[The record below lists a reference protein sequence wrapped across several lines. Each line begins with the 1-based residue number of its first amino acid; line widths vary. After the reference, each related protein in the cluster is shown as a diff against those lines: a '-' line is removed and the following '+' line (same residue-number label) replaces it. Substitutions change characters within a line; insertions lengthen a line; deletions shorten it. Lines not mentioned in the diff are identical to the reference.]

1 MGEEDAHPLPPAL
14 ENDVQQKTK
23 TQLCPGSLL
32 PMHEAGCPPWKTLG
46 DQGFQYHMALKGDS
60 RGKMFSRR
68 PVKTLGLLLWAAGQ
82 APSAPT
88 KPPPGFALLLRKR
101 WRSRSPS
108 ATARPSP
115 PSLVQKTPNT
125 ETLQGWCPQGPGQA
139 GLPPPFPVTDL
150 PRAAPGPGGGRKTSH
165 HHPDTLW
172 GLGGG
177 AAIDSVKFP
186 KEAPLPQCI
195 LPAWLVAPVIIILSV
210 LH

>member
-1 MGEEDAHPLPPAL
+1 MGEEDAHPLQPAL

-68 PVKTLGLLLWAAGQ
+68 PVKTRGLLLWAAGQ

-88 KPPPGFALLLRKR
+88 KPPPGFTLLLRKR

-108 ATARPSP
+108 ATARHSP
-115 PSLVQKTPNT
+115 PSPVQKTPNT
-125 ETLQGWCPQGPGQA
+125 EILQGWCREQNGARRDWGRQGCR
-139 GLPPPFPVTDL
+139 LPSQRQTCPEQRRSQEEEGKPPT
-150 PRAAPGPGGGRKTSH
+150 T
-165 HHPDTLW
+165 TLTPS
-172 GLGGG
+172 G
-177 AAIDSVKFP
+177 AWVV
-186 KEAPLPQCI
+186 Q
-195 LPAWLVAPVIIILSV
+195 
-210 LH
+210 